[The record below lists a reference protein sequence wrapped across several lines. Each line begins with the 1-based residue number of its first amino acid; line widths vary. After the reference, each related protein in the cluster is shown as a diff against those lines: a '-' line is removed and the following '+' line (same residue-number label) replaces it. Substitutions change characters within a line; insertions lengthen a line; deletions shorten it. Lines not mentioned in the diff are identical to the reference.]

1 MVLFIGCIT
10 TAQCEED
17 KMNACKIE
25 EKDQGPSR
33 LRASDPWGLG
43 ERVPCSLSPE
53 SAETGVPV
61 TLAEGLTRWPLRPEP
76 TRHSLV
82 SVARQVLTTQHRQAH
97 TKRGAG
103 GALGLPVPAAR
114 FSECVP
120 DTATLGNAAPEGWVQ
135 PVFQEILT
143 FHPPLRSLVVECL
156 CPKSP
161 LETCLHI

>member
-1 MVLFIGCIT
+1 
-10 TAQCEED
+10 
-17 KMNACKIE
+17 MNACKIE
-25 EKDQGPSR
+25 EKDPGPSR

-43 ERVPCSLSPE
+43 ERVPCPLSPE

-103 GALGLPVPAAR
+103 GAR
-114 FSECVP
+114 IKYINFI
-120 DTATLGNAAPEGWVQ
+120 NN
-135 PVFQEILT
+135 
-143 FHPPLRSLVVECL
+143 L
-156 CPKSP
+156 CNGKNKRK
-161 LETCLHI
+161 L

>member
-43 ERVPCSLSPE
+43 ERVPCPLSRE

-61 TLAEGLTRWPLRPEP
+61 TLAEGLTRWPLRPES

-82 SVARQVLTTQHRQAH
+82 SVARQVLTTQQRQEH

-103 GALGLPVPAAR
+103 DVRLAFLSPQHGSQSVSQTWRLWGTRPL
-114 FSECVP
+114 
-120 DTATLGNAAPEGWVQ
+120 EG

-143 FHPPLRSLVVECL
+143 FQPPLRSLVEECL